1 MTDADADAA
10 LAARADYCRML
21 AACFYQPDAAF
32 EEEGM
37 FEAMAEAGSRFD
49 AALAADARELG
60 VAFAGEDHDALLVD
74 YTRLF
79 IGPVATLAPPYGSSW
94 LGRDGASPVLPVLSL
109 YEQGGF
115 AVADDF
121 LDLPDHAAAE
131 LEFLYLTIFRTAEA
145 TASADLDALARWEAL
160 ERRFLAEHIGAWVG
174 PFAGAIR
181 DGTQTSFYRHLADAA
196 ERFVA
201 SERARLG

>member
-1 MTDADADAA
+1 MTDTDAA

-32 EEEGM
+32 EEERM
-37 FEAMAEAGSRFD
+37 FDAMAEAGARVD
-49 AALAADARELG
+49 PMLAADARALRT
-60 VAFAGEDHDALLVD
+60 AFAGDDHETLLVD

-79 IGPVATLAPPYGSSW
+79 IGPVGTLAPPYGSSW
-94 LGRDGASPVLPVLSL
+94 LGRDGGSPVLPVLAL
-109 YEQGGF
+109 YDEGGF

-131 LEFLYLTIFRTAEA
+131 LEFLYLAIFRTAQA
-145 TASADLDALARWEAL
+145 TAATDPDARARWETL
-160 ERRFLAEHIGAWVG
+160 ERRFLAEHIGAWIG
-174 PFAGAIR
+174 PFARAIR
-181 DGTQTSFYRHLADAA
+181 DGAQTAFYRGLADAV

-201 SERARLG
+201 AERRRLS

>member
-1 MTDADADAA
+1 MTDTDAA

-32 EEEGM
+32 EEERM

-60 VAFAGEDHDALLVD
+60 AAFAEEDHEALLVD

-79 IGPVATLAPPYGSSW
+79 IGPVAALAPPYGSSW
-94 LGRDGASPVLPVLSL
+94 LGRDGASPVVLPVLSC
-109 YEQGGF
+109 YEEGGF

-181 DGTQTSFYRHLADAA
+181 DGTQTSFYRVLADAA